1 MTRVPAPTPGDPD
14 RVSPVSRGDWRPSAS
29 IDAIRLRA
37 GVLRT
42 VRGYFDAQ
50 GVLEVETPILSAG
63 TVTDPS
69 IESLVARECGGRAR
83 YLQTSPEFA
92 MKRLLAAGSGSIY
105 QITRAF
111 RGGER
116 GRHHNPEFSMLE
128 WYRVGFDHRRLIGDV
143 DALLD
148 EVLGPQPSRRMT
160 FREAFSRH
168 LGLDPFAAT
177 IEALLEACR
186 PHGFASD
193 AATATRDECL
203 DCLLACAVQPALGP
217 GRVYLLDF
225 PASQA
230 ALAQVRTTTPPV
242 AERFELYVDGIEVAN
257 GYHELRD
264 AAELRRRMLRGI
276 ETRRKAG
283 QPVPDVD
290 ERLLAAHEAG
300 LPACAG
306 VAVGLDRLVMLAGG
320 YRTLGEVL
328 AFPEDAA

>member
-1 MTRVPAPTPGDPD
+1 MDGPSGPR
-14 RVSPVSRGDWRPSAS
+14 RDWRPGAS
-29 IDAIRLRA
+29 IDALRLRSR
-37 GVLRT
+37 VLRA
-42 VRGYFDAQ
+42 VRAHFDAE
-50 GVLEVETPILSAG
+50 GVLEVETPILGAR

-69 IESLVARECGGRAR
+69 IESLAARDRAGRTW
-83 YLQTSPEFA
+83 YLQTSPESA

-111 RGGER
+111 RDGEQ

-128 WYRVGFDHRRLIGDV
+128 WYRVGFDHHRLIEDV

-148 EVLGPQPSRRMT
+148 GILGPGPSRRMT

-168 LGLDPFAAT
+168 LGLDPSTAPP
-177 IEALLEACR
+177 EDLHDACR
-186 PHGFASD
+186 SHGFASR
-193 AATATRDECL
+193 TAGASRDECL
-203 DCLLACAVQPALGP
+203 DWLLAAAVQPALGS

-230 ALAQVRTTTPPV
+230 ALAQVRTGPPQV
-242 AERFELYVDGIEVAN
+242 AERFELYVDGVEIAN

-264 AAELRRRMLRGI
+264 AGELARRMRRDR
-276 ETRRKAG
+276 ETRSAAG
-283 QPVPDVD
+283 RPVPEAD

-306 VAVGLDRLVMLAGG
+306 VALGLDRLVMLAGR
-320 YRTLGEVL
+320 YRSLHEVL
-328 AFPEDAA
+328 AFAREIA